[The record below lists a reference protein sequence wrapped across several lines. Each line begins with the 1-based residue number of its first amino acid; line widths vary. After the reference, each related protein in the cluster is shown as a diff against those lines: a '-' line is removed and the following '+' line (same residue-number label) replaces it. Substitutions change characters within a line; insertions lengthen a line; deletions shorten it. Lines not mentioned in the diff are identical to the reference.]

1 MARVDEDTLML
12 PPLSLSD
19 GVRPLVFPV
28 TDLRQWHFCR
38 RIVYFRFNWPAVR
51 PYPYVLDEGKEAH
64 EELWVRMA
72 RRQRLRGIPEGTWH
86 FEVMCVSERWGI
98 SGKADLV
105 VVREEEAIPVDFKDS
120 RQLQAAHFRV
130 QLAAYGLLAEE
141 RFQRP
146 ALRGF
151 LYSIPRRL
159 AVEVKLTPQLRRRVV
174 QTVREMA
181 LAVQGEAMP
190 EAPASRARCVAC
202 EFRRFCNDRL

>member
-1 MARVDEDTLML
+1 MGRVDEEVLML

-38 RIVYFRFNWPAVR
+38 RIVYYRFNWPPVR
-51 PYPYVLDEGKEAH
+51 PQPYVLGEGKEAH
-64 EELWVRMA
+64 EEVWRRMV
-72 RRQRLRGIPEGTWH
+72 RRQRLRGIPEGEYWY
-86 FEVMCVSERWGI
+86 EVGWVSERWGL
-98 SGKADLV
+98 SGKVDLV

-120 RQLQAAHFRV
+120 RKVEASHFRV
-130 QLAAYGLLAEE
+130 QLAAYGLLVEE
-141 RFQRP
+141 RFGRP

-159 AVEVKLTPQLRRRVV
+159 AVEVGFTSPLRRKVV
-174 QTVREMA
+174 ETVREMA
-181 LAVQGEAMP
+181 AAVQGESL
-190 EAPASRARCVAC
+190 PAGPPTRARCVAC